1 MDKCKHKNLF
11 SDPSTIA
18 KLQATCKSTLLE
30 CEYFLRATT
39 DYDSMLCCS
48 SAPTIEIPVIIYIPN
63 ISFDFNKFRPDNWNP
78 QILPSYQING
88 PQPIQNQNSPMMQ
101 GGIAPMINS
110 NGNAPMMQGGIAPM
124 VNNNM
129 NESSPMM
136 QGGNAPMMQGG
147 NAPMMQGG
155 NVPMMQAGNAPM
167 MQGQMFQ

>member
-1 MDKCKHKNLF
+1 
-11 SDPSTIA
+11 
-18 KLQATCKSTLLE
+18 
-30 CEYFLRATT
+30 
-39 DYDSMLCCS
+39 MLCCS